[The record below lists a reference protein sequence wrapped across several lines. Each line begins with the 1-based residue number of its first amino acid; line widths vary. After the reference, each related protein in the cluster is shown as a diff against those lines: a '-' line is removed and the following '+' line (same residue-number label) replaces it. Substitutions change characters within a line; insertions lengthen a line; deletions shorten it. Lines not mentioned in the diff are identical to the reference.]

1 MAGRGGR
8 LRAVNADDAG
18 LSCAQVHMPDRI
30 SRTAS
35 AQSADLI
42 GNSERDLAAK
52 RLGFGD
58 TGFDHLQAR
67 FMREP
72 VGGNKIGHAAIP
84 PDPHQLGDTKTMLAL
99 AL

>member
-1 MAGRGGR
+1 
-8 LRAVNADDAG
+8 LRASAYA
-18 LSCAQVHMPDRI
+18 SSI

-35 AQSADLI
+35 AQSAALI

-52 RLGFGD
+52 RLGFSD

-72 VGGNKIGHAAIP
+72 VGGIP
-84 PDPHQLGDTKTMLAL
+84 PDPHQLDDTKTMLAL